1 MKMKL
6 IFEGWRRFMNEGD
19 VVPFRKPQKEDN
31 ITYIPL
37 TRKQALELEK
47 FVNEFGGSILSL
59 LQPAQASEKET
70 DQPQPAQASEKETD
84 QPLGMVAE
92 QEEQEGEA
100 PAAPAQITPEK
111 PSRLAT
117 RIPKGKPGSFGT
129 LTTKEFE
136 EGNYVLPIPKEAE
149 TYIIKIIKELRN
161 VENAF
166 ESSKKWYFDVNK
178 IVQDLV
184 GDDQNKHVLF
194 SSFLAAFS
202 HNTMFY
208 TNLIEAIFALKAYE
222 LDMEK
227 DPACLQKYVS
237 SLPGHKV
244 GAKFGKLKLTNF
256 ALNILNPELAGIKDE
271 EGNFVNW
278 WNSTMDRWMFRAFYP
293 EKTKDDWKT
302 DPQLKGLSGRPA
314 QYLYLNKYLVDKAED
329 IGLKGLSPLQMQAVI
344 WVAIMNER
352 TGRVDTLDKL
362 MNEMEERFKAFMQ
375 EAPKPSTADK
385 DLTEK
390 EGEKVSEVRKL
401 YNQLVDRK
409 SLFRAIR
416 SNAGEGSKSNKL
428 QIFSAEEAER
438 LDAIKATPGKCV
450 DEALLFHN
458 IMEGFV
464 GMRTDKKKNIRNI
477 TLRAMGAVKDSEGN
491 PQTWDIQSGTE
502 YFTNLINLD
511 ATRATKIIP

>member
-1 MKMKL
+1 
-6 IFEGWRRFMNEGD
+6 
-19 VVPFRKPQKEDN
+19 
-31 ITYIPL
+31 
-37 TRKQALELEK
+37 
-47 FVNEFGGSILSL
+47 
-59 LQPAQASEKET
+59 
-70 DQPQPAQASEKETD
+70 
-84 QPLGMVAE
+84 
-92 QEEQEGEA
+92 
-100 PAAPAQITPEK
+100 
-111 PSRLAT
+111 
-117 RIPKGKPGSFGT
+117 
-129 LTTKEFE
+129 
-136 EGNYVLPIPKEAE
+136 LPIPKEAE
-149 TYIIKIIKELRN
+149 TYIIKIINELRN

-166 ESSKKWYFDVNK
+166 ESSKNWYFDVNK
-178 IVQDLV
+178 IVKDLV

-222 LDMEK
+222 LGMEK

-314 QYLYLNKYLVDKAED
+314 QYLYSTRYLVDKAKD
-329 IGLKGLSPLQMQAVI
+329 IGLEGLSPLQMQAVI

-352 TGRVDTLDKL
+352 TGRVDTLDML
-362 MNEMEERFKAFMQ
+362 MKEMEERFKAFMQ
-375 EAPKPSTADK
+375 EAPKPSTSTADK
-385 DLTEK
+385 DLTQE
-390 EGEKVSEVRKL
+390 EEEKVSEVRKI
-401 YNQLVDRK
+401 YDTLVDRK
-409 SLFRAIR
+409 SLFSAIR

-438 LDAIKATPGKCV
+438 LDAIKVTPGKCI

>member
-1 MKMKL
+1 MTMKV

-19 VVPFRKPQKEDN
+19 VIPFRKPQKEGN

-37 TRKQALELEK
+37 TGKQALELEK

-70 DQPQPAQASEKETD
+70 DQP
-84 QPLGMVAE
+84 LGMVAE

-100 PAAPAQITPEK
+100 LEAPAQTTPKK
-111 PSRLAT
+111 PSRPLT
-117 RIPKGKPGSFGT
+117 KISGPGTYGT

-149 TYIIKIIKELRN
+149 TYIIKIINELRN

-166 ESSKKWYFDVNK
+166 ESSKNWYFDVND
-178 IVQDLV
+178 IVKDLV

-256 ALNILNPELAGIKDE
+256 ALNILNPELAGVKDE
-271 EGNFVNW
+271 KGNFTNW

-293 EKTKDDWKT
+293 EKTQSDWKT

-314 QYLYLNKYLVDKAED
+314 QYLYSTRYLVDKAKD
-329 IGLKGLSPLQMQAVI
+329 IGLEGLSPLQMQAVI

-352 TGRVDTLDKL
+352 TGRVDTLDMLKS
-362 MNEMEERFKAFMQ
+362 EMQERFKAFMQ
-375 EAPKPSTADK
+375 EKDEVVPIPKSSVEDVSK
-385 DLTEK
+385 D
-390 EGEKVSEVRKL
+390 EVTYIKQL
-401 YNQLVDRK
+401 YNKITDRE
-409 SLFRAIR
+409 SLFEAIR
-416 SNAGEGSKSNKL
+416 SNSGKKSNK
-428 QIFSAEEAER
+428 QEIFSAEQAKT
-438 LDAIKATPGKCV
+438 LDAIKVTPGKCI